1 MRIISGQARG
11 KQLASVQ
18 GMEIRPTSDR
28 VREAL
33 FSSLASRLGSFD
45 GLDVLDLFAGTG
57 ALGLEALSRGAAHVC
72 FVDSGR
78 QAQKLIR
85 TNSERC
91 GMDQRYQLMPL
102 AVDQALERLSG
113 AFDLIFLDPPYRKG
127 LVDTTLNHI
136 SQRGLLKPDGLIC
149 AEEDKTT
156 TVQEVYGHYQRIN
169 LKIYGTTALH
179 LFAHLPTKETP

>member
-33 FSSLASRLGSFD
+33 FSSLASRFGSFD
-45 GLDVLDLFAGTG
+45 GLEVLDLFAGTG
-57 ALGLEALSRGAAHVC
+57 ALGLEALSRGAAHAC

-91 GMDQRYQLMPL
+91 GMDQRCRLIPL
-102 AVDQALERLSG
+102 AVEQALERLEG
-113 AFDLIFLDPPYRKG
+113 PFDLIFLDPPYRKG
-127 LVDTTLNHI
+127 LVDTTI
-136 SQRGLLKPDGLIC
+136 SRISRLGLLKPGGLIC
-149 AEEDKTT
+149 AEEDKATP
-156 TVQEVYGHYQRIN
+156 VQETLGDYQRIT
-169 LKIYGTTALH
+169 LKTYGSTALH
-179 LFAHLPTKETP
+179 LFVHIPTKETP